1 MEQRRWILIPP
12 AIWIACIMII
22 QILGAFTA
30 PSSSE
35 MPEECPEGSQ
45 NCARVMMG
53 IEGTPEEVHTAAMNW
68 VDSQG
73 RTEIEAQS
81 ETTSHTVFRT
91 PWMLYPDDFFIQTGC
106 TENGTWIQVHSESRL
121 GSGDM
126 GVNQERIDALLDHMV
141 TVELETSDC

>member
-12 AIWIACIMII
+12 AIWIACIMLI

-73 RTEIEAQS
+73 RTEIEDQS

-106 TENGTWIQVHSESRL
+106 TENGTWIQIHSESRL
-121 GSGDM
+121 GIGDM
-126 GVNQERIDALLDHMV
+126 GVNQERIETLLDHMA
-141 TVELETSDC
+141 TIELETSDC

>member
-12 AIWIACIMII
+12 AIWIACIMLI

-45 NCARVMMG
+45 NCARMMMG
-53 IEGTPEEVHTAAMNW
+53 LDGSPEEVHAAAMDW

-73 RTEIEAQS
+73 RTEVEEQS

-91 PWMLYPDDFFIQTGC
+91 PWMLYPDDFFIETGC
-106 TENGTWIQVHSESRL
+106 TENGTWIQIHSESRL
-121 GSGDM
+121 GIGDR
-126 GVNQERIDALLDHMV
+126 GVNQERIDSLLNHMV
-141 TVELETSDC
+141 TVELTASEC

>member
-12 AIWIACIMII
+12 AIWIACIMLI

-106 TENGTWIQVHSESRL
+106 TENGTWIQIHSESRL
-121 GSGDM
+121 GIGDM
-126 GVNQERIDALLDHMV
+126 GVNQERIETLLDHMA
-141 TVELETSDC
+141 TIELETSDC

>member
-12 AIWIACIMII
+12 AIWIACIMLI

-35 MPEECPEGSQ
+35 IPEDCPEGSQ
-45 NCARVMMG
+45 NCARMMMG
-53 IEGTPEEVHTAAMNW
+53 IDGTPEEVHAAAINW

-73 RTEIEAQS
+73 RTEIENQS

-106 TENGTWIQVHSESRL
+106 TENGTWIQIHSESRL
-121 GSGDM
+121 GIGDM
-126 GVNQERIDALLDHMV
+126 GVNQERIDALLDHMI